1 MPRGRTPGTRN
12 IGAGAYCVSLSRAE
26 AEALTFYACAYPT
39 EEMSDPEF
47 KAFGS
52 ALDKVQKAIMRR
64 DAVNARKLR
73 GETNGETNEREEG
86 EEGATE

>member
-1 MPRGRTPGTRN
+1 MPRGRTPGTPN
-12 IGAGAYCVSLSRAE
+12 VGAGAYCVSLSRAE
-26 AEALTFYACAYPT
+26 AEALTTFACAYPT

-73 GETNGETNEREEG
+73 GETDGEETNAREEDHH
-86 EEGATE
+86 A